1 MVPRAAGLWVLSIML
16 DGYVSYPVLKGE
28 KIRDQ
33 GNVNAP
39 SPHLSQNETPLW
51 LPFSSTHVECS
62 GKGRVKRS
70 TFSLTNCMKS
80 CPGFS
85 DKRSELEERERESF

>member
-1 MVPRAAGLWVLSIML
+1 MHRAAGLRDLNVML
-16 DGYVSYPVLKGE
+16 GGYVSYPSLKGE

-51 LPFSSTHVECS
+51 LPFSSTHVEFS
-62 GKGRVKRS
+62 GKGMVKRTHLPS
-70 TFSLTNCMKS
+70 QIA
-80 CPGFS
+80 
-85 DKRSELEERERESF
+85 